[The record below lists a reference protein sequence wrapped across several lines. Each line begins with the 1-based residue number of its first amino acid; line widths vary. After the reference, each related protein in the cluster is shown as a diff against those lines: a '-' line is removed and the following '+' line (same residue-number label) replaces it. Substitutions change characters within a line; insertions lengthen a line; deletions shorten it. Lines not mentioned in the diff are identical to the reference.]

1 MRAQEFIA
9 EDASGEAKIHGRWGK
24 LAPDVKGALPG
35 AWVQRQLRNTDPYMQ
50 YRYGLAM
57 AAARGV
63 QAGDIDFEQ
72 ESAWAENFS
81 IIGYAEEDAEVVKIA
96 DKLMGVKGTKIAN
109 YKPEEAPNT
118 NKQSPV
124 KQFKGY

>member
-1 MRAQEFIA
+1 MRAQEFIT
-9 EDASGEAKIHGRWGK
+9 ETDASAKIHGNWGK
-24 LAPDVKGALPG
+24 LPADVKGALPG

-63 QAGDIDFEQ
+63 QAGETSFEQ
-72 ESAWAENFS
+72 ESAWAENFAV
-81 IIGYAEEDAEVVKIA
+81 IGYAKEDEELVKLA
-96 DKLMGVKGTKIAN
+96 DKLMGVKNTKLAD
-109 YKPEEAPNT
+109 YSPKESPNT

>member
-1 MRAQEFIA
+1 MRAQEFIT
-9 EDASGEAKIHGRWGK
+9 ESDAEAKIHGRWGK

-63 QAGDIDFEQ
+63 QAGETSFEQ
-72 ESAWAENFS
+72 ESAWAENFAV
-81 IIGYAEEDAEVVKIA
+81 IGYAEEDAEVVKIA